1 MWVAPFTLVVTS
13 FLSIPLAVGQ
23 ATSPPHYPSPWG
35 SGTGDWADAYTK
47 ARAFVQQLTLLE
59 KVNLTTGVGY
69 ESMEFWERESHGL
82 RVTDGFTDGKE
93 KVASGRMVQ
102 FLDLVFEVFACR
114 TRPWA
119 FDLVISFLH

>member
-13 FLSIPLAVGQ
+13 FLSIPPVVGQ

-35 SGTGDWADAYTK
+35 SGTGDWTDAYIK

-69 ESMEFWERESHGL
+69 ESM
-82 RVTDGFTDGKE
+82 KY
-93 KVASGRMVQ
+93 RM
-102 FLDLVFEVFACR
+102 R
-114 TRPWA
+114 K
-119 FDLVISFLH
+119 S